1 MQVLHL
7 TQFSLLSAEGI
18 CSSHMF
24 SSCFCAVLQSLSG
37 RLEVIGLQRT
47 SAPSWNGA
55 WTAKRSPDGTPS
67 SDFCVFVESPS
78 AKTVGVEERNEKQA

>member
-7 TQFSLLSAEGI
+7 TQFSLFKSAEGI

-47 SAPSWNGA
+47 SAPSW
-55 WTAKRSPDGTPS
+55 TAKRSPDGTPS